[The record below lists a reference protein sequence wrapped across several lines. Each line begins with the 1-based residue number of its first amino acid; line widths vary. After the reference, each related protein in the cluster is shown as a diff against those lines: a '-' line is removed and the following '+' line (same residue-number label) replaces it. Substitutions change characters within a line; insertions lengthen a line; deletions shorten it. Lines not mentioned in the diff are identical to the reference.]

1 MNAILSKK
9 LYTLTTAVNFLEKC
23 KNDPSSWETGAI
35 RDAREWVESAA
46 YDVAKEWEANPISVY
61 DPQDD

>member
-9 LYTLTTAVNFLEKC
+9 LYSLEAAVNFLEEC
-23 KNDPSSWETGAI
+23 KNDSSSWETGAM
-35 RDAREWVESAA
+35 RDAREGVESAA
-46 YDVAKEWEANPISVY
+46 QDVVKEWEANPISVY